1 MVKARSSVGNNDIKT
16 FALLATLLPRE
27 LLAGCFNSNALVSS
41 FRQSTATAAA
51 AAVETTNATA
61 TATHWIPL
69 HALLNISNKLINLT

>member
-51 AAVETTNATA
+51 VETTNATA